1 MAPDAKTETFIIRLS
16 PSEVQMLAE
25 LADETGESRANV
37 VRQLIRKQ
45 HAATLGDRPKTTK
58 KKTKR

>member
-45 HAATLGDRPKTTK
+45 YAATLGDRPKTAK
-58 KKTKR
+58 KKPKR

>member
-45 HAATLGDRPKTTK
+45 HAATIADRPKSMK